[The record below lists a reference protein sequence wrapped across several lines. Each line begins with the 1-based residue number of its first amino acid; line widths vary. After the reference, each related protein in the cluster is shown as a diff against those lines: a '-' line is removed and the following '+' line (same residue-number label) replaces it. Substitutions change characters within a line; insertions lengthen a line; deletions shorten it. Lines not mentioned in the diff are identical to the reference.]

1 MQSYVNDLCEQN
13 TVLVQTVEELEKE
26 ANNRVAMLEGKL
38 KKTAQ
43 NTKASLTVCR
53 HYLILNI
60 SSGTTR
66 AKFSST
72 IAVGFT
78 ALLNVSFHNMKST
91 SRGLYLLRF

>member
-43 NTKASLTVCR
+43 NTKASLTV
-53 HYLILNI
+53 YL
-60 SSGTTR
+60 
-66 AKFSST
+66 
-72 IAVGFT
+72 
-78 ALLNVSFHNMKST
+78 H
-91 SRGLYLLRF
+91 